1 MKKYGAMQMIGCLAV
16 LLAGCSESK
25 PKALPVNTMKQVVW
39 DMMKADEW
47 FARERMKDSTAQK
60 NREDI
65 RLYEQVFSIHHI
77 TREQF
82 YQSYRYYETHP
93 VQFKELLDSIESLS
107 SKEQQRLTKKPA
119 TP

>member
-1 MKKYGAMQMIGCLAV
+1 MKKYGAIGCMAV
-16 LLAGCSESK
+16 LLFSCSGSK
-25 PKALPVNTMKQVVW
+25 QKVLPVNTMKQVVW

-47 FARERMKDSTAQK
+47 FARIRMQDSTAQK
-60 NREDI
+60 KREDI

-93 VQFKELLDSIESLS
+93 VQLKELLDSVESLS
-107 SKEQQRLTKKPA
+107 SREQQALTRKRA